1 MFLSII
7 ILYIDLQFFVKKLF
21 LYFLMNIILGRCKI
35 NISSK
40 YIEDY
45 FYLSVI
51 FSLKEFEV
59 NIIWDSFYSIFYN
72 FNIRSYIIIKCT
84 GLPILIK
91 NIIFSFA
98 LKTYKNKNSKSK
110 K

>member
-40 YIEDY
+40 HIEDY
-45 FYLSVI
+45 FNLSVI

-72 FNIRSYIIIKCT
+72 FNIRSYIIIKCI

-98 LKTYKNKNSKSK
+98 LKTYKNKYSKSK

>member
-1 MFLSII
+1 MIYNFLWKNYF
-7 ILYIDLQFFVKKLF
+7 YIFDE
-21 LYFLMNIILGRCKI
+21 YILGRCKI

-40 YIEDY
+40 HIEDY
-45 FYLSVI
+45 FNLSVI
-51 FSLKEFEV
+51 FSLKEFEI

-98 LKTYKNKNSKSK
+98 LKTYKNKYSKSK

>member
-72 FNIRSYIIIKCT
+72 FNIRSYIIIKSI

-91 NIIFSFA
+91 NIISSFA
-98 LKTYKNKNSKSK
+98 LKTYKNKYSKSK